1 MGGTFDWI
9 WAKVLWLQITV
20 VGWIAPTLTTKGVS
34 WLTTPL
40 AWVLTVLIFWFGF
53 KILWYLLFKR

>member
-1 MGGTFDWI
+1 MAGTFDWI
-9 WAKVLWLQITV
+9 WAKILWLQLVV
-20 VGWIAPTLTTKGVS
+20 VGWIAPTLATKGVS

-40 AWVLTVLIFWFGF
+40 AWVLTVLILWFGF